1 MTKSP
6 LYETTAWSK
15 VILPMRRQFRKV
27 RRSRKNGPCVSPSSV
42 TSMSKGER
50 ALRPGVTAVVD
61 LRHDLVAEVQS
72 RALDSGLAWR
82 HRETHEGRRARGL
95 ALPLPGPPIVGGR
108 ANARF
113 LAPPPK
119 PTPDDQKGRLAN
131 APPQRRRVRSVEQF
145 DVVDVVVMV
154 AADILLSHE
163 TGGAQRRDV
172 IGVDGREQLADH
184 RQRAEIAAPRLAA
197 AGRIAPPDPPPPT

>member
-61 LRHDLVAEVQS
+61 LRHDLVAEAQS

-82 HRETHEGRRARGL
+82 HGETHEGRRARGL
-95 ALPLPGPPIVGGR
+95 ALRLSELRNLVEL
-108 ANARF
+108 ANAR
-113 LAPPPK
+113 LLVAHAEH
-119 PTPDDQKGRLAN
+119 TPDDHQERHAQ
-131 APPQRRRVRSVEQF
+131 APPQRRRVRSV
-145 DVVDVVVMV
+145 
-154 AADILLSHE
+154 
-163 TGGAQRRDV
+163 
-172 IGVDGREQLADH
+172 
-184 RQRAEIAAPRLAA
+184 
-197 AGRIAPPDPPPPT
+197 